1 MLSELT
7 AQGRVDLSPSIF
19 IIREHMNNFSAAAAG
34 TIRLGDLSVNRM
46 GYGAM
51 RLTGPGI
58 WGPPKDRQNAVAV
71 LRRAVELGVNFIDT
85 SDAYGPHVNEEI
97 IAEALHPYTGIVIA
111 TKGGLT
117 RSGPDAWERNG
128 HPLHLREACEG
139 SLKRLRVER
148 IDLYQLHAID
158 SRVPL
163 EDSLGELVKLQHEGK
178 IRHIGVSNF
187 TLKDLQ
193 RGEKIAQIVSVQNRY
208 NATDRSYDDVVSY
221 CEQRGIAFIPWYP
234 LAAGSHSASRALP
247 EDIQAIMTK
256 RNFTAA
262 QASLSWLL
270 SRSKVM
276 LPIPGTASV
285 THLEENVAAAAQ

>member
-1 MLSELT
+1 
-7 AQGRVDLSPSIF
+7 
-19 IIREHMNNFSAAAAG
+19 
-34 TIRLGDLSVNRM
+34 
-46 GYGAM
+46 M
-51 RLTGPGI
+51 R
-58 WGPPKDRQNAVAV
+58 V

-97 IAEALHPYTGIVIA
+97 IAEALHPYAGVVIA

-128 HPLHLREACEG
+128 HPSHLREACEG
-139 SLKRLRVER
+139 SLKRLRADR
-148 IDLYQLHAID
+148 IDVYQLHAID

-163 EDSLGELVKLQHEGK
+163 EDSLGELVKLQQEGK

-193 RGEKIAQIVSVQNRY
+193 RGEKTAKIVSVQNRY

-247 EDIQAIMTK
+247 EDIQEIMTK

-270 SRSKVM
+270 SRSKGM
-276 LPIPGTASV
+276 LPIPGTSSIR
-285 THLEENVAAAAQ
+285 HLEENVAAGV

>member
-1 MLSELT
+1 
-7 AQGRVDLSPSIF
+7 
-19 IIREHMNNFSAAAAG
+19 MNSHTLSAAAAG
-34 TIRLGDLSVNRM
+34 TIEIGDQLVNRM

-58 WGPPKDRQNAVAV
+58 WGAPKDRANAITV

-97 IAEALHPYTGIVIA
+97 IAEALHPYNGIVIA

-117 RSGPDAWERNG
+117 RSGPDMWERDG
-128 HPLHLREACEG
+128 RPTHLRDACEG

-163 EDSLGELVKLQHEGK
+163 EDSLGELATLQQQGK

-193 RGEKIAQIVSVQNRY
+193 RGEKIARIVSVQNRY

-221 CEQRGIAFIPWYP
+221 CEQKGIAFIPWYP
-234 LAAGSHSASRALP
+234 LAAGSHAASRALP
-247 EDIQAIMTK
+247 DDIRKIMDARK
-256 RNFTAA
+256 FTAA

-270 SRSKVM
+270 SRSKMM
-276 LPIPGTASV
+276 LPIPGTSSIQ
-285 THLEENVAAAAQ
+285 HLEENVAAAMH

>member
-1 MLSELT
+1 
-7 AQGRVDLSPSIF
+7 
-19 IIREHMNNFSAAAAG
+19 MNTDVKTAAAAG
-34 TIRLGDLSVNRM
+34 TIQLGELMVNRM

-51 RLTGPGI
+51 RLTGSGI
-58 WGPPKDRQNAVAV
+58 WGPPKDRQNAIRV
-71 LRRAVELGVNFIDT
+71 LKRAVELGVNFIDT
-85 SDAYGPHVNEEI
+85 SDAYGPNVNEEI
-97 IAEALHPYTGIVIA
+97 IAEALHPYGGIVVA

-117 RSGPDAWERNG
+117 RSGPDQWERNG
-128 HPLHLREACEG
+128 KPSHLREACEG

-163 EDSLGELVKLQHEGK
+163 EDSLGELVKLQQEGK

-193 RGEKIAQIVSVQNRY
+193 RGEKITKIVSVQNRY

-221 CEQRGIAFIPWYP
+221 CESKGIAFIPWYP

-247 EDIQAIMTK
+247 DDIRKIMDA
-256 RNFTAA
+256 RHFTAA

-270 SRSKVM
+270 SRSKIM
-276 LPIPGTASV
+276 LPIPGTSSIQ
-285 THLEENVAAAAQ
+285 HLDENVAAASL